1 MLWLLRERDNFI
13 IKFGHHTIAAQ
24 GMIGVVH
31 LDHGFFCIGA
41 VVPLGMLVVLPY
53 DLGTQNGLQAIF
65 NGNIPGC
72 GDFVNCFLL
81 FLLAI
86 REAITADTALPTT
99 VDTAAVRAAVTN
111 ALYIGLT
118 LQGVNLRTVRS
129 PPSADRRIFIFGQ
142 RTVRVLQTEVIRLRQ
157 LGLQKRNAAFCLHI
171 HFATPNIS
179 TCVPA
184 PIVRPLVGKPN
195 DLIAP

>member
-1 MLWLLRERDNFI
+1 
-13 IKFGHHTIAAQ
+13 
-24 GMIGVVH
+24 MICVIH
-31 LDHGFFCIGA
+31 LDHGFLGVQGA
-41 VVPLGMLVVLPY
+41 VAPLGMLVVLPY

-118 LQGVNLRTVRS
+118 PCRALI
-129 PPSADRRIFIFGQ
+129 SARYAARCRRIGAYSSSDSAPSVYFRQ
-142 RTVRVLQTEVIRLRQ
+142 R
-157 LGLQKRNAAFCLHI
+157 
-171 HFATPNIS
+171 
-179 TCVPA
+179 
-184 PIVRPLVGKPN
+184 
-195 DLIAP
+195 